1 MKRVRITLCLLISAA
16 IATIGLASRAAAQ
29 IVVVG
34 TGDPDVDV
42 PAVQAAVDQGGDI
55 ILKGHF
61 SFNRAPTVPMAL
73 GGLATVLVSKAVA
86 ISGAQDQDE
95 DGARHGR
102 EHGEMTTIEGGTTPF
117 YVEAPGASVAIQ
129 GLRFIRPKGNTA
141 IFVYAVSGLVIASCK
156 IEGLEPITGVG
167 GGIDIVTVKGLPSPT
182 NPGKPENISG
192 TLLIANNDIDLA
204 GGTAL
209 ANMLGIIVFSV
220 GVPAAEVDLY
230 ISGNT
235 IRNNTERAIN
245 LYQVGGRAYI
255 EDNVITTSTIL
266 GTANIIGCRGTDVI
280 HVTGTGAYL
289 VARNSIHSRWA
300 AAGGIRVDS
309 QAAVWPIINAIVVDN
324 EVDMQAPEGTIFDR
338 CSAGISIFGSAS
350 GSVVL
355 NNRIRGRARA
365 ALALLAKA
373 MGPAN
378 SALVR
383 NRLDDFQASVAD
395 VVVEEGVMDT
405 RIMGP
410 GIIEDHGVGTVIV
423 RRRSTTTKKEETR
436 TERSDRRAL
445 VKSSIH
451 HNPSWVRLRW
461 RILAN
466 VAINSVDDTTA
477 AT

>member
-1 MKRVRITLCLLISAA
+1 MKRICIRFCLLVFTAT
-16 IATIGLASRAAAQ
+16 ATIGLAARAAAQ

-34 TGDPDVDV
+34 TGNPAIDVR
-42 PAVQAAVDQGGDI
+42 AVQAAVDQGGDI

-61 SFNRAPTVPMAL
+61 SFNKAPTVPTAIPL
-73 GGLATVLVSKAVA
+73 VGGLATVLVSKAVA
-86 ISGAQDQDE
+86 ISGAQDQDK

-117 YVEAPGASVAIQ
+117 YVEAPGARVAIQ
-129 GLRFIRPKGNTA
+129 GLRFIRPKGDA

-156 IEGLEPITGVG
+156 IEGLEPLLGIG
-167 GGIDIVTVKGLPSPT
+167 GGIDIATVNGPPSPT
-182 NPGKPENISG
+182 DPGIPESISG

-204 GGTAL
+204 GGTAQD
-209 ANMLGIIVFSV
+209 NTLGVLIFSV
-220 GVPAAEVDLY
+220 GVPDAEVDIY

-245 LYQVGGRAYI
+245 LYQIGGRAYI

-266 GTANIIGCRGTDVI
+266 GTAFIQGCRGTDVI
-280 HVTGTGAYL
+280 HVTETGAYL

-309 QAAVWPIINAIVVDN
+309 QAAVWPIINAVVVDN

-338 CSAGISIFGSAS
+338 CSAGISIFGPAQ

-365 ALALLAKA
+365 ALALMAKPI
-373 MGPAN
+373 GVPAN

-395 VVVEEGVMDT
+395 VFVEEGVMNT
-405 RIMGP
+405 QIMGP

-423 RRRSTTTKKEETR
+423 RLPFDHHGS
-436 TERSDRRAL
+436 SD
-445 VKSSIH
+445 
-451 HNPSWVRLRW
+451 
-461 RILAN
+461 
-466 VAINSVDDTTA
+466 
-477 AT
+477 